1 MAITK
6 EYIYSTT
13 PTTAASNICTFL
25 QQYAAEY
32 FDSFSLSEDGL
43 SVLCYV
49 GSDLF
54 LEITVGISSQSS
66 VSFKNTAITNSY
78 NPWTY
83 GYACEGGVSFSNA
96 DGVALTITKD
106 ASGETVVIAAGNLD
120 ANIGITSTATVYVA
134 SPSSPASD
142 TIPVPNHTT
151 SDGMTVVTPFVV
163 PKAMPSFTPNV
174 SILTYSQHVSGT
186 GSAVLDI
193 DGTDWL
199 STGLWAVKD
208 SANGG
213 SGSADMSAY
222 ALKSEVNTEAQ
233 NRIAADTALQ
243 ESITALD
250 AKIEQKYITLVSGD
264 DLNTI
269 TAQNRYRSP
278 SGAVTK
284 AIANVPEVV
293 GNNGFGLDVYTTASY
308 PFYVQE
314 ITWCGYST
322 FLVNKI
328 VRCGRSVDGAIQ
340 WGEWYQYGL
349 AMVGEATE

>member
-6 EYIYSTT
+6 EYIHSTT
-13 PTTAASNICTFL
+13 NTTTASNICTFL

-32 FDSFSLSEDGL
+32 FDSISLSGDGTT
-43 SVLCYV
+43 VNCYV
-49 GSDLF
+49 DGTVFVTIGSTGGTAKL
-54 LEITVGISSQSS
+54 TVNTQSYSS
-66 VSFKNTAITNSY
+66 TA
-78 NPWTY
+78 PWTY
-83 GYACEGGVSFSNA
+83 CYACDGGVLLSNNN
-96 DGVALTITKD
+96 GVVLTITKD
-106 ASGETVVIAAGNLD
+106 SDGDTAVIVAAGLT
-120 ANIGITSTATVYVA
+120 ATSTGTSTVVYVA
-134 SPSSPASD
+134 AASSPGVGQI
-142 TIPVPNHTT
+142 TVPYHK
-151 SDGMTVVTPFVV
+151 SADGLTVITPFVV

-186 GSAVLDI
+186 GSTVLDI

-222 ALKSEVNTEAQ
+222 ALKAEVSAEAK

-264 DLNTI
+264 DLNKI
-269 TAQNRYRSP
+269 TTQNMYRSP
-278 SGAVTK
+278 SGAVSLT
-284 AIANVPEVV
+284 IANVPEVV
-293 GNNGFGLDVYTTASY
+293 GNNGFSLDVYTTASY

-328 VRCGRSVDGAIQ
+328 VRCGRTVDGALQ